1 MKKVLSLLLSVVFIL
16 SVFVGCGKTA
26 PSDKEVAAL
35 FKDATNIVWEYLGEA
50 DSAAGESFDGYESYL
65 GEDNEIF
72 TDNKMYLRTNCKY
85 KDAEEKYSKVFSG
98 EFLDAFLGCFFY
110 DNDGT
115 MYIRQNGRTGAVADN
130 VSVKLE
136 KEDGD
141 KYYYTVT
148 YDRFE
153 GEYSTGKPTNGKFT
167 VERTAD
173 GLRICNMDFV
183 LD

>member
-35 FKDATNIVWEYLGEA
+35 FKDAANIVWEYLGEA
-50 DSAAGESFDGYESYL
+50 DSAADKAFDGYESYL

-98 EFLDAFLGCFFY
+98 EFLDDFMDFFFY
-110 DNDGT
+110 DNDGV
-115 MYIRQNGRTGAVADN
+115 MYIRQNGQTGVGIEN

-153 GEYSTGKPTNGKFT
+153 GEDTAGEPTNGKFT
-167 VERTAD
+167 VERTSD

>member
-35 FKDATNIVWEYLGEA
+35 FKDAANIVWEYLGEA
-50 DSAAGESFDGYESYL
+50 DSAAGKAFDGYESYL

-98 EFLDAFLGCFFY
+98 EFLDDFMDFFFY
-110 DNDGT
+110 DNDGV
-115 MYIRQNGRTGAVADN
+115 MYIRQNGRTGVGIEN

-153 GEYSTGKPTNGKFT
+153 GEDTAGEPTNGKFT
-167 VERTAD
+167 VERTSD

>member
-16 SVFVGCGKTA
+16 SVFAGCGNKA
-26 PSDKEVAAL
+26 PDDKEVAAL
-35 FKDATNIVWEYLGEA
+35 FENAANIVWDYLGDA
-50 DSAAGESFDGYESYL
+50 DSAAGKAFDGYASYT
-65 GEDNEIF
+65 GKDAEI
-72 TDNKMYLRTNCKY
+72 TANNKLYLKTNCKY
-85 KDAEEKYSKVFSG
+85 KDAEDKYSKVFSG
-98 EFLDAFLGCFFY
+98 EFLDAFLDFFFY

-115 MYIRQNGRTGAVADN
+115 MYIRQNGQTGVGIEN

-153 GEYSTGKPTNGKFT
+153 GEDTAGEPTNGKFT
-167 VERTAD
+167 VERTSD
-173 GLRICNMDFV
+173 GIRICNMDFV

>member
-16 SVFVGCGKTA
+16 SVFVGCGKTV

-35 FKDATNIVWEYLGEA
+35 FKDAANIVWEYLGEA
-50 DSAAGESFDGYESYL
+50 DSAAGKAFDGYESYL

-98 EFLDAFLGCFFY
+98 EFLDDFMDFFFY
-110 DNDGT
+110 DNDGV
-115 MYIRQNGRTGAVADN
+115 MYIRQNGQTGVGIEN

-153 GEYSTGKPTNGKFT
+153 GEDTAGEPTNGKFT
-167 VERTAD
+167 VERTSD
-173 GLRICNMDFV
+173 GLRICDMDIV
-183 LD
+183 LE

>member
-1 MKKVLSLLLSVVFIL
+1 MKKVLFLLLSVVFIL

-35 FKDATNIVWEYLGEA
+35 FKDAANIVWEYLGEA
-50 DSAAGESFDGYESYL
+50 DSAADKAFDGYESYL

-98 EFLDAFLGCFFY
+98 EFLDDFMDFFFY
-110 DNDGT
+110 DNDGV
-115 MYIRQNGRTGAVADN
+115 MYIRQNGQTGVGIEN

-153 GEYSTGKPTNGKFT
+153 GEDTAGEPTNGKFT
-167 VERTAD
+167 VERTSD
-173 GLRICNMDFV
+173 GLRICDMDFV

>member
-16 SVFVGCGKTA
+16 SVFAGCGKNA
-26 PSDKEVAAL
+26 PDDKEVAAL
-35 FKDATNIVWEYLGEA
+35 FENAAIIVWDYLGEA
-50 DSAAGESFDGYESYL
+50 DSAVCKAFDGYESYF

-85 KDAEEKYSKVFSG
+85 KDAEDKYSKVFSG
-98 EFLDAFLGCFFY
+98 EFLDDFMDFFFY
-110 DNDGT
+110 DNDGV
-115 MYIRQNGRTGAVADN
+115 MYIRQNGQTGVGIEN

-153 GEYSTGKPTNGKFT
+153 GEDTAGEPTNGKFT
-167 VERTAD
+167 VERTSD
-173 GLRICNMDFV
+173 GLRICDMDIV
-183 LD
+183 LE

>member
-35 FKDATNIVWEYLGEA
+35 FKDAANIVWEYLGEA
-50 DSAAGESFDGYESYL
+50 DSAADKAFDGYESYL

-98 EFLDAFLGCFFY
+98 EFLDDFMDFFFY
-110 DNDGT
+110 DNDGV
-115 MYIRQNGRTGAVADN
+115 MYIRQNGQTGVGIEN

-153 GEYSTGKPTNGKFT
+153 GEDTAGEPTNGKFT
-167 VERTAD
+167 VERTSD
-173 GLRICNMDFV
+173 GLRICNMDIV
-183 LD
+183 LE

>member
-35 FKDATNIVWEYLGEA
+35 FKDAADTVFTYLGDA
-50 DSAAGESFDGYESYL
+50 DSAAGKAFDGYESYT
-65 GEDNEIF
+65 GKDAEI
-72 TDNKMYLRTNCKY
+72 TANNKLYLKTNCKY
-85 KDAEEKYSKVFSG
+85 KDAEDKYSKVFSG
-98 EFLDAFLGCFFY
+98 EFSDAFLDCFFY

-153 GEYSTGKPTNGKFT
+153 GEDTAGEPTNGKFT
-167 VERTAD
+167 VENTAD

>member
-35 FKDATNIVWEYLGEA
+35 FKDAANIVWEYLGEA
-50 DSAAGESFDGYESYL
+50 DSAAYKAFDGYESYL

-85 KDAEEKYSKVFSG
+85 KDAEDKYSKVFSG
-98 EFLDAFLGCFFY
+98 EFLDDFMDFFFY
-110 DNDGT
+110 DNDGV
-115 MYIRQNGRTGAVADN
+115 MYIRQNGQTGVGIEN

-153 GEYSTGKPTNGKFT
+153 GEDTAGEPTNGKFT
-167 VERTAD
+167 VERTSD